1 MIRAKVQGTF
11 IGRYFTAVEH
21 WYCSLNEVCYS
32 EHYLE
37 DTSQQVDSGIAILSC
52 NIPVVYI
59 I

>member
-11 IGRYFTAVEH
+11 VGRYCTTGGQ

-37 DTSQQVDSGIAILSC
+37 DISQQVDSCIAA
-52 NIPVVYI
+52 
-59 I
+59 